1 MTMLGGVLIDAVLFR
16 LFLRVF
22 LHAVQCGVGD
32 YAGKR
37 DPVSDVVSELYGVA
51 LDLPS
56 RAFGCWPIVL
66 ARSRSVRSQLR

>member
-1 MTMLGGVLIDAVLFR
+1 MPCSFASSFASSFTPCSVA
-16 LFLRVF
+16 
-22 LHAVQCGVGD
+22 VGD
-32 YAGKR
+32 YAGNR

>member
-1 MTMLGGVLIDAVLFR
+1 
-16 LFLRVF
+16 
-22 LHAVQCGVGD
+22 
-32 YAGKR
+32 
-37 DPVSDVVSELYGVA
+37 VVSELYGVA